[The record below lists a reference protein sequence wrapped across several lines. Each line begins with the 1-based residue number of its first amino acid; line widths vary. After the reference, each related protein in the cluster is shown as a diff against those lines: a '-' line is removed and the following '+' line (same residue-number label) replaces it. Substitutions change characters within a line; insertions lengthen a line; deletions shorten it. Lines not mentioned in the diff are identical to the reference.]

1 MMKKRKHNLPPGVTI
16 DFDRHGNA
24 RLYFRRQGSP
34 KIRLREMPGTDAFKD
49 EVACARLGLPYK
61 ETAAR
66 PTTTGTKAPKDS
78 LRWLVDEYERRNRKR
93 VTDDLM
99 SRRYRMLIEICET
112 TKGKHV
118 RGKLP
123 YEQMQRRHVIEIRD
137 EIRDTPGA
145 QNNVVKALS
154 AMFTWAVKAD
164 LLTNNPCAG
173 IERLKAGDGF
183 HTWTLDEVAQYE
195 AKHPAGSK
203 ARLALHLGLFTG
215 LRLSDIAI
223 VGRQHVKDG
232 WLKIR
237 PGKTAASS
245 GVTVEVPLLPELQ
258 ETIEAT
264 ETGDLAFLVT
274 DWGRPFSVDGLGNKM
289 RQWCDQ
295 AGLPHCTM
303 HGLRKAGATIAAEN
317 GATDDELMAIFGWT
331 TKQQTTLYT
340 RQANRKKLAA
350 GAMHKLRPEQ
360 KLPKIVPPIEG
371 VGESGTKTEKKGKK
385 ING

>member
-1 MMKKRKHNLPPGVTI
+1 MKKRKHNLPAGVSV

-24 RLYFRRQGSP
+24 RFYFRRQGAP
-34 KIRLREMPGTDAFKD
+34 KVRLRETPGTDAFKD

-61 ETAAR
+61 ETTAQAQAAD
-66 PTTTGTKAPKDS
+66 TKAPKDS
-78 LRWLVDEYERRNRKR
+78 LRWLVEEYERRNRNR
-93 VTDDLM
+93 ITGDLM
-99 SRRYRMLIEICET
+99 DRRYRMLVEICET

-118 RGKLP
+118 RGNLP
-123 YEQMQRRHVIEIRD
+123 YAQMQRRHVIEIRD

-164 LLTNNPCAG
+164 LLAINPCAG
-173 IERLKAGDGF
+173 IDRLKAGDGF
-183 HTWTLDEVAQYE
+183 HTWTRDEVTQYE
-195 AKHPAGSK
+195 ARHPVGTK

-223 VGRQHVKDG
+223 VGRQHVRDG

-237 PGKTAASS
+237 PGKTSGSS
-245 GVTVEVPLLPELQ
+245 GVTVEIPVLSELQ
-258 ETIEAT
+258 ETIDAT

-340 RQANRKKLAA
+340 RQASRKKLAG

-360 KLPKIVPPIEG
+360 KPDKVVPPAEG
-371 VGESGTKTEKKGKK
+371 VGERGTKTGKKARK